1 MKNINKNQTFYIDFD
16 GVILDTMP
24 IYRYIRAKYNLK
36 GDDSTLFRYLNVSDV
51 INRKRA
57 ILVICFTIDDANE
70 LYNTLLKKEKIDPT
84 KIKKYDRNDSN
95 GKLQKEIYN
104 SGDVIFSTN
113 LAGRGTDIKLTKEV
127 KENRGLH
134 VIVTLIP

>member
-1 MKNINKNQTFYIDFD
+1 MKNINKDQTFYIDFD

-57 ILVICFTIDDANE
+57 IN
-70 LYNTLLKKEKIDPT
+70 NLKK
-84 KIKKYDRNDSN
+84 KKMKYLKLYCIIFIISHALSCCYDEDDNINVD
-95 GKLQKEIYN
+95 
-104 SGDVIFSTN
+104 
-113 LAGRGTDIKLTKEV
+113 
-127 KENRGLH
+127 
-134 VIVTLIP
+134 